1 MQRLRA
7 RLTSGC
13 CWALIVCQ
21 MGFMLPASGAD
32 LSPLFDAP
40 DQPLAGDYAGLS
52 WDAASGGTS
61 QLLSPWHVSPVD
73 MSPFAAQSSAEVT
86 ASQSDPEGGGGASA
100 EEMAAIGEALA
111 NPLSYL
117 WMMFSQNDTIWYD
130 GDLADELN
138 KDARIQNTTLLQP
151 VMSVQLTENWK
162 AIFRPVIPINSFDTV
177 GNVGISI
184 DGNVPSVTGVNFN
197 RETGLGDV
205 VLWTAFSRNYTPPFV
220 FGFGPTLMFDT
231 ASEDQ
236 LGSGKNA
243 AGPMMLGVAITD
255 KWIAGAVAQHWWSY
269 SGDNKL
275 RLDTDLGP
283 VLVDRPDVN
292 LTDIQPIV
300 RYRLS
305 QTTNIGMAPNWRYN
319 HESDQLSLPIGIGF
333 DTLVKLGPLP
343 TKIGLEAYY
352 YVAKDDDFGPTWQL
366 RFLFVPVLPAPGWS
380 RQPLF

>member
-1 MQRLRA
+1 
-7 RLTSGC
+7 
-13 CWALIVCQ
+13 
-21 MGFMLPASGAD
+21 
-32 LSPLFDAP
+32 
-40 DQPLAGDYAGLS
+40 
-52 WDAASGGTS
+52 
-61 QLLSPWHVSPVD
+61 
-73 MSPFAAQSSAEVT
+73 
-86 ASQSDPEGGGGASA
+86 
-100 EEMAAIGEALA
+100 MAAIGEALA

-184 DGNVPSVTGVNFN
+184 DGNVPSVTGVDFN